1 MSDFEKQPEKINLKE
16 IWFKMFSNWK
26 LLISIFVLILSGT
39 YLYLRYTTPMYE
51 ASIKIIIKD
60 DENTTSGLSETSAFE
75 DLKIMQFNNSIE
87 NEKSVISSRTIM
99 GNVVDSL
106 KIDVILKSI
115 GGVTGLTKRDL
126 YGNAPVEIHI
136 NDSLQKRAD
145 LRFKFKLKILD
156 DKKASL
162 INEKG
167 NILKTVE
174 FNQPFYFKDFDCELS
189 INKTELFTEN
199 SIGKQIQVNK
209 YYQADVISNL
219 LSQTNIE
226 QLVSNGSILTISI
239 QNPSSEK
246 AIDILNTLILKYND
260 DVVKDK
266 TLITKNTDKFINDR
280 IKIISNELEIIETYS
295 QKFKEDNKL
304 NDIPFEV
311 EQTIINKNEFSKNII
326 DANVQLE
333 LGIMMKDY
341 IDDVSNENSLIPSNL
356 GLSDLT
362 IQKSVEIYNRLTL
375 QRTEELKT
383 ATVENPE
390 VQNLTNRISKVKA
403 SIKQGIDNLIKS
415 KEKILKK
422 YRDENQNIRNNLS
435 LLPGYE
441 KNYRSIQR
449 QQEIKETLYLY
460 LLEKREENQIAMS
473 MGIGNAKVVDPAF
486 SSSQIVYPKPKIF
499 YLAAVLFSLLLF
511 SIITYLKGLFNDKIY
526 TKNDIDKFDLP
537 YIGNIPLG
545 EKK

>member
-1 MSDFEKQPEKINLKE
+1 MSESKLMSEFEKQPDKINLKE

-26 LLISIFVLILSGT
+26 LLIFIFVVVLSTT
-39 YLYLRYTTPMYE
+39 YVYLRYTTPMYE

-126 YGNAPVEIHI
+126 YANAPVEIQIH
-136 NDSLQKRAD
+136 DSLNKRDD
-145 LRFKFKLKILD
+145 LRFKFKLKILNQ
-156 DKKASL
+156 KKASL

-167 NILKTVE
+167 ELLKTIE
-174 FNQPFYFKDFDCELS
+174 FNKPFYLKIFNCELS
-189 INKTELFTEN
+189 INKTELFTQN

-209 YYQADVISNL
+209 YYRKDVISNL

-246 AIDILNTLILKYND
+246 AIDILNTLVLKYNE
-260 DVVKDK
+260 DVVRDK

-280 IKIISNELEIIETYS
+280 IGIISNELEIIETYS

-311 EQTIINKNEFSKNII
+311 EQTIINKNEFSKSII

-341 IDDVSNENSLIPSNL
+341 INDVSNENALIPSNL
-356 GLSDLT
+356 GLSDLR
-362 IQKSVEIYNRLTL
+362 IEKSVETYNRLIL

-383 ATVENPE
+383 ATADNPE
-390 VQNLTNRISKVKA
+390 VENLSNRILKVKE
-403 SIKQGIDNLIKS
+403 SIIKGIDNLIQS

-422 YRDENQNIRNNLS
+422 YREENKNIRNNLS

-441 KNYRSIQR
+441 KNFRAIQR

-473 MGIGNAKVVDPAF
+473 MGIGNAK
-486 SSSQIVYPKPKIF
+486 IVAPMAKWSTQCSALVGKVSC
-499 YLAAVLFSLLLF
+499 AAEL
-511 SIITYLKGLFNDKIY
+511 
-526 TKNDIDKFDLP
+526 
-537 YIGNIPLG
+537 
-545 EKK
+545 